1 MTVLSRTLRRALP
14 LALSALAACDGSGAG
29 ETQQASAPEQ
39 AQPADPAAFEA
50 ARIRAVRLQDSG
62 GDPQQVLEALLEAHR
77 LNEKHPGINRRL
89 AMLYSDLKLYE
100 PSLHHFQLLH
110 DAQPDDHD
118 VLLSM
123 VTLQVRLGQL
133 DAATANLPPLLV
145 DKRLAGEG
153 RYQQASI
160 LDLQG
165 RRPEAEALVADLSG
179 LSPEQAYRCS
189 SLRGRYEFEK
199 GDAAAAAADFA
210 AALAGRPDYKE
221 ALRGAADSARRLGHE
236 DEARRWDEV
245 LELFVDLTD
254 NVFINSPK
262 AAPQK
267 RAVLEKLVA
276 TYPAW
281 GKGFLELA
289 DLQAKAGERDAA
301 CATVR
306 GFLAAHGDEIELAE
320 RGKLEQ
326 RFCGGGR

>member
-123 VTLQVRLGQL
+123 VTLQVRL
-133 DAATANLPPLLV
+133 
-145 DKRLAGEG
+145 
-153 RYQQASI
+153 
-160 LDLQG
+160 
-165 RRPEAEALVADLSG
+165 
-179 LSPEQAYRCS
+179 
-189 SLRGRYEFEK
+189 
-199 GDAAAAAADFA
+199 
-210 AALAGRPDYKE
+210 
-221 ALRGAADSARRLGHE
+221 
-236 DEARRWDEV
+236 
-245 LELFVDLTD
+245 
-254 NVFINSPK
+254 
-262 AAPQK
+262 
-267 RAVLEKLVA
+267 
-276 TYPAW
+276 
-281 GKGFLELA
+281 
-289 DLQAKAGERDAA
+289 
-301 CATVR
+301 
-306 GFLAAHGDEIELAE
+306 
-320 RGKLEQ
+320 
-326 RFCGGGR
+326 